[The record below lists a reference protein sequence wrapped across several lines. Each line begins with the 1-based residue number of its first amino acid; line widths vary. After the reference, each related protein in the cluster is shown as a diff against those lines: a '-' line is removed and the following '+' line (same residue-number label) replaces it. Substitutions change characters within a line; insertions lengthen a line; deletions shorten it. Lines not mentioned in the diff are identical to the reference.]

1 MTSVNTRIHFYL
13 WLIKRYLPKSIFYA
27 TITFCIIKHV
37 IGNTIFLMLI
47 QKSVDDLFY
56 CLVHQM
62 EEILSNE
69 ILMLTL
75 LVTKFLVG
83 YVVNFNPIFLDT
95 H

>member
-1 MTSVNTRIHFYL
+1 MADKEVFSKKY
-13 WLIKRYLPKSIFYA
+13 
-27 TITFCIIKHV
+27 
-37 IGNTIFLMLI
+37 FLCNYYFLYNKARDRQYDFFDV